1 MELHDGSEENMN
13 TNEELI
19 DVNNNVRGEPKETFV
34 GQQSM
39 PSNTMSER
47 LIKLYQTPKC
57 KLPPASEMA
66 AIEKFVENAMKSQ
79 ETRTDDRINKPD
91 SSHSEGYNAILKAL
105 KRPNDPMMVCKVL
118 LALRTAGHG
127 AVLNSLALT
136 DNHAQLLHLVIRFV
150 STMPPT
156 FDDASTGDL
165 DTMLQVYKD
174 YSLCDAHFSLLLAIV
189 SAKSTHVIPILTAI
203 WKLLTNYGPLE
214 DEEM

>member
-118 LALRTAGHG
+118 LALRTAGMVKSIINSQPNNSG
-127 AVLNSLALT
+127 AENT
-136 DNHAQLLHLVIRFV
+136 AQPPSMPSIKFLHW
-150 STMPPT
+150 T
-156 FDDASTGDL
+156 A
-165 DTMLQVYKD
+165 
-174 YSLCDAHFSLLLAIV
+174 AN
-189 SAKSTHVIPILTAI
+189 SAKKTVS
-203 WKLLTNYGPLE
+203 
-214 DEEM
+214 